1 MTDSTPNIP
10 ADTEATIPTGKHTP
24 PFQVAVQEEIV
35 HFAGYPPEVLEKF
48 ENVLEGS
55 AEKLLDNMLRE
66 SDFRR
71 RMEEKALDA
80 NIATQEDF
88 RKYNLRAVVNERYGQ
103 AMGFLVCLACIG
115 AAVYLGSISPENWKL
130 PVAITAIPTAAVIW
144 AFRGRSV
151 ADRKQDKSAA
161 DT

>member
-1 MTDSTPNIP
+1 MTDSTPSNIP

-48 ENVLEGS
+48 ENVLQGS

-88 RKYNLRAVVNERYGQ
+88 RKYNLRAVINESWLHLPGELEAPCRHY
-103 AMGFLVCLACIG
+103 CNTYSSS
-115 AAVYLGSISPENWKL
+115 YLGVQRSICC
-130 PVAITAIPTAAVIW
+130 
-144 AFRGRSV
+144 
-151 ADRKQDKSAA
+151 
-161 DT
+161 